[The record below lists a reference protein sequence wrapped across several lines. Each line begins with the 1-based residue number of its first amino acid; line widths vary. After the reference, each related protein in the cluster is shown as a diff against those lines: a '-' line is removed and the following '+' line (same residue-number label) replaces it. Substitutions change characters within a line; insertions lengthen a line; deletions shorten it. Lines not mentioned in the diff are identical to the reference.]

1 MAWFV
6 EGVPGQEALSERL
19 RSLIQGDRPLVLPGA
34 PDALA
39 ALIAKR
45 MGFQALYLSGAAYA
59 ATRALP
65 DLGLVTLNEV
75 LERAKDLVR
84 ATGLPLLVDADTG
97 FGGVLN
103 AFRTAREFYEARV
116 AAIQIEDQLLPK
128 RCGHLEGKALVP
140 PEEMAAKVQAL
151 KRAAPSLFVV
161 ARTDAYAV
169 EGLEGAIARARLY
182 AEAGADAIFPEAL
195 PSEEA
200 FRAFRRALDLPLLA
214 NMTEFGKTPYLRV
227 ADFARLGYQMV
238 IFPVTALRLAAKA
251 YERAYR
257 VLLEEGTQVGL
268 LPEMQTRAELYDLLN
283 YGAYEALDRDLARSL
298 RPAEEKGQSQE
309 G

>member
-1 MAWFV
+1 MAWFAEEV
-6 EGVPGQEALSERL
+6 LSQEALAERL
-19 RSLIQGDRPLVLPGA
+19 RALLQGEKPLVLPGA
-34 PDALA
+34 PDGLA

-45 MGFQALYLSGAAYA
+45 LGFQALYLSGAAYTA
-59 ATRALP
+59 SRALP

-84 ATGLPLLVDADTG
+84 ASGLPLLVDADTG

-103 AFRTAREFYEARV
+103 AFRAAREFYEARV
-116 AAIQIEDQLLPK
+116 AAIQVEDQVLPK
-128 RCGHLEGKALVP
+128 RCGHLEGKALVE
-140 PEEMAAKVQAL
+140 PEEMAAKVQAI

-169 EGLEGAIARARLY
+169 EGLERAIARAKLY

-195 PSEEA
+195 PTEEA
-200 FRAFRRALDLPLLA
+200 FLAFRRALDLPLLA
-214 NMTEFGKTPYLRV
+214 NMTEFGKTPYLKV
-227 ADFARLGYQMV
+227 EDFARLGYQMV

-268 LPEMQTRAELYDLLN
+268 LSEMQTRAELYNLLN
-283 YGAYEALDRDLARSL
+283 YEAYEALDRDLARSL
-298 RPAEEKGQSQE
+298 GLPQEEGQGEE